1 MWALS
6 GAGLTDGLPGVQRRG
21 GYKVKLG
28 LVSLGCPKNLV
39 DSEVMLGII
48 EKYHIEITNDPAD
61 AEIIIVNTC
70 GFIESAKQESI
81 ETILSMASYKTDGSC
96 KYLIVTG
103 CLAQRYARDLFA
115 DMPEVDAIVG
125 TNVYKDIAL
134 VLELV
139 MEGQRVLHLKENDM
153 SVPERD
159 SEASMK
165 IIKADGAASGSAKGA
180 GKKCAE
186 EVFNADPRKLTTA
199 PYMAYLK
206 IAEGCD
212 NFCSF
217 CAIPLIRGR
226 YVSKPYEQ
234 VMAEARDLVSR
245 GVKELVVIAQD
256 TTRYGQDRYGK
267 LRLAELLRDLNDL
280 EGLKWIRVLYSY
292 PNTFTDELIEAYA
305 TLPKVCHYVDL
316 PLQHASDRL
325 LHAMRRR
332 DRLEDTK
339 ALLKKL
345 RQRIPDIVIR
355 TTFIVGFPGETEE
368 DFAVLKEFVEEQKFE
383 NAGVFQYSQEEN
395 TAAAAMPDQIPEE
408 VKQARYDELM
418 AVQAGISEEI
428 HKSLEDRELEVVIE
442 GFDEEEPSLAFARSY
457 REAPDIDGNIFVED
471 ADGLNPGD
479 FIKVKVD
486 QGFAYEVVANRI

>member
-1 MWALS
+1 M
-6 GAGLTDGLPGVQRRG
+6 
-21 GYKVKLG
+21 KLG
-28 LVSLGCPKNLV
+28 LISLGCPKNLV

-48 EKYHIEITNDPAD
+48 EKYKIEITNRPEE

-81 ETILSMASYKTDGSC
+81 ETILSMSGYKTEGC
-96 KYLIVTG
+96 CRYLIVTG
-103 CLAQRYARDLFA
+103 CLAQRYAQELFQ

-125 TNVYKDIAL
+125 TNVYKDIAE
-134 VLELV
+134 VIERV
-139 MEGQRVLHLKENDM
+139 SRGQRVLHLKEGDLPLPQNKSVSAAEIPEKESKACSQEILNDN
-153 SVPERD
+153 SF
-159 SEASMK
+159 A
-165 IIKADGAASGSAKGA
+165 
-180 GKKCAE
+180 
-186 EVFNADPRKLTTA
+186 ADPRKLTTA

-226 YVSKPYEQ
+226 YTSKPYEQ
-234 VMAEARDLVSR
+234 VMAEARDLVKQ

-256 TTRYGQDRYGK
+256 TTRYGQDLYGR
-267 LRLAELLRDLNDL
+267 LRLAELLRDLNELD
-280 EGLKWIRVLYSY
+280 GLKWIRVLYSY

-332 DRLEDTK
+332 DKLEDTR

-355 TTFIVGFPGETEE
+355 TTFIVGFPGETEA
-368 DFAVLKEFVEEQKFE
+368 DFSILKEFVAEQRFE

-408 VKQARYDELM
+408 TKQNRYDELM
-418 AVQAGISEEI
+418 AIQAGISEDI
-428 HKSLEDRELEVVIE
+428 HKALEDKELEVVIE
-442 GFDEEEPSLAFARSY
+442 GYDEEEKDLAIARSY
-457 REAPDIDGNIFVED
+457 REAPDIDGCIFVEE
-471 ADGLNPGD
+471 APGLTPGD

-486 QGFAYEVVANRI
+486 QGFAYEVVANRV

>member
-1 MWALS
+1 M
-6 GAGLTDGLPGVQRRG
+6 
-21 GYKVKLG
+21 KLG
-28 LVSLGCPKNLV
+28 LISLGCPKNLV

-48 EKYHIEITNDPAD
+48 EKYHIEITNRPEE

-81 ETILSMASYKTDGSC
+81 ETILSMAAYKTESC
-96 KYLIVTG
+96 CRYLIVTG
-103 CLAQRYARDLFA
+103 CLAQRYAQDLFR

-125 TNVYKDIAL
+125 AHVYKDIAE
-134 VLELV
+134 VIERV
-139 MEGQRVLHLKENDM
+139 TTGQRVLHLKEGDFSSAAQGTASLSGADANETAQADKRFAHAAK
-153 SVPERD
+153 SANET
-159 SEASMK
+159 EA
-165 IIKADGAASGSAKGA
+165 
-180 GKKCAE
+180 
-186 EVFNADPRKLTTA
+186 VADPRKLTT
-199 PYMAYLK
+199 PSYIAYLK

-226 YVSKPYEQ
+226 YTSKPYEQ
-234 VMAEARDLVSR
+234 VMAEARALVAQ

-256 TTRYGQDRYGK
+256 TTRYGQDRYGR
-267 LRLAELLRDLNDL
+267 LRLAELLRDLN
-280 EGLKWIRVLYSY
+280 GLAGLQWIRVLYSY

-332 DRLEDTK
+332 DKLEETK
-339 ALLKKL
+339 ALLRKL

-368 DFAVLKEFVEEQKFE
+368 DFAILKEFVAEQQFE
-383 NAGVFQYSQEEN
+383 NAGVFSYSQEEN

-408 VKQARYDELM
+408 IKQDRYDELM
-418 AVQAGISEEI
+418 AIQAGISEEI
-428 HKSLEDRELEVVIE
+428 HKSLEGRELEVVVE
-442 GFDEEEPSLAFARSY
+442 GYDEEEEGLAIARSY
-457 REAPDIDGNIFVED
+457 REAPDIDGCIFVED
-471 ADGLNPGD
+471 APGLQPGD